1 MVNAIT
7 DVAGS
12 GKQDQLRRQLQ
23 KKLDSIADT
32 GSAPSAERGFHRN
45 DS

>member
-12 GKQDQLRRQLQ
+12 GKDQLRRQLQ
-23 KKLDSIADT
+23 KKLDSIVNT

>member
-12 GKQDQLRRQLQ
+12 GKDQLRRQLQ
-23 KKLDSIADT
+23 KKLDS
-32 GSAPSAERGFHRN
+32 R
-45 DS
+45 